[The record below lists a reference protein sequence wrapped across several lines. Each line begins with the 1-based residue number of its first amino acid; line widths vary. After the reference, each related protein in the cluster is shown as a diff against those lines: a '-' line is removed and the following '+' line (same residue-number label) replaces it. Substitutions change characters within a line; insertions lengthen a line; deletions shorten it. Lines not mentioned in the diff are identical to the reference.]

1 MRPHNE
7 SSNGAVPRQT
17 KTVTDNKVSRTAR
30 QTAATRPVGQGRASR
45 AVTESQAAARNGR
58 PPRVPQNHRTVDR
71 VTRILEMV
79 VYRPGMT
86 FAELARALE
95 APKSSVHGFI
105 SGLLANGWLYEQD
118 HRFYLG
124 PAVYGL
130 TLASGHIRAGLVT
143 QADLVALHEA
153 SGLAVFLGVQAGDYL
168 VYIAEV
174 GSDELADFEARSNI
188 RRPVLA
194 TAGGKALLAERSEA
208 EREAFLRRRGPDE
221 ADLVEAFLADYED
234 IKRTGIATNVR
245 LRGTRYALAATVR
258 NQSGAAVASV
268 TLVGRTA
275 DVQPR
280 LKKLSRLLLQHVES
294 WSQRL
299 VTPREAI

>member
-1 MRPHNE
+1 MM
-7 SSNGAVPRQT
+7 A
-17 KTVTDNKVSRTAR
+17 TVASLP
-30 QTAATRPVGQGRASR
+30 TRLTCWR
-45 AVTESQAAARNGR
+45 
-58 PPRVPQNHRTVDR
+58 
-71 VTRILEMV
+71 LV
-79 VYRPGMT
+79 VYRAGMT

-105 SGLLANGWLYEQD
+105 SGLLANGW
-118 HRFYLG
+118 
-124 PAVYGL
+124 
-130 TLASGHIRAGLVT
+130 
-143 QADLVALHEA
+143 
-153 SGLAVFLGVQAGDYL
+153 
-168 VYIAEV
+168 
-174 GSDELADFEARSNI
+174 RSNI

-258 NQSGAAVASV
+258 SQSGAAVASV